1 MINGAAYHRH
11 IVQTQMKQWKI
22 ELHIVSTTRDTL
34 QRDQK
39 VNRALREVYKLS
51 LFVIKVWLRYLLVIR
66 LPNLLQILA
75 MVSFLAAFGDS

>member
-1 MINGAAYHRH
+1 MNFRVIANCKREWKILHGCNCKMINGAAYHRH

-51 LFVIKVWLRYLLVIR
+51 LFVIKV
-66 LPNLLQILA
+66 
-75 MVSFLAAFGDS
+75 